1 MGRYLTMIGGSVQP
15 EVSKAKQRRRGF
27 GDCMSL
33 LYKAYTAL
41 GSGIFVAGLPPF
53 WLYTRLT
60 GRFRR
65 GLKERLGF
73 LTFQEPRA
81 GHPSRR
87 IWIHAASLGEVRVAR
102 SITDHLIKLVPGC
115 EVILSTNTDHG
126 HDLGRKLFDSGSVV
140 YAPFDFLPSVR
151 KILSAVKPEVMV
163 FLETEIWPAWIME
176 THRRGTPVALVHGRI
191 SARSIGK
198 YIAFRPFFREVLNH
212 VSAFSMIT
220 EEDAHRIVH
229 MGADP
234 KRVQV
239 NGNAKHD
246 LLSSQTDPAIEARM
260 LKLLGLRPFQPV
272 FVGGSTREGEE
283 EILIEV
289 YKRLSKEFPEM
300 VLVIAPR
307 HIVRSSRIEALVREQ
322 GLEVQLWT
330 DLERP
335 GVERTA
341 PVVLVNAFGELFKIY
356 SVGTILFCGASLV
369 PLGGQNPMEPA
380 AWGKMVFYGPSMED
394 FAEAKKVLEQERA
407 GVEVKSA
414 ETFVEKALFF
424 LNHQEGLR
432 EGGRRAR
439 EAVLRVQGASARH
452 AEVIARL
459 IRDSYPS

>member
-1 MGRYLTMIGGSVQP
+1 
-15 EVSKAKQRRRGF
+15 
-27 GDCMSL
+27 MSL
-33 LYKAYTAL
+33 LYTAYTTL

-60 GRFRR
+60 GRFRK

-73 LTFQEPRA
+73 LTFQAPRA

-102 SITDHLIKLVPGC
+102 SITDHLIKLLPGC

-126 HDLGRKLFDSGSVV
+126 YDLARELFDPQSVL

-151 KILSAVKPEVMV
+151 KSLSAVNPRAMV
-163 FLETEIWPAWIME
+163 FLETELWPAWITE
-176 THRRGTPVALVHGRI
+176 AHRRGIPCALIHGRI
-191 SARSIGK
+191 SKRSIRK
-198 YIAFRPFFREVLNH
+198 YLTFRPFFRDVLNH
-212 VSAFSMIT
+212 IDTFSMIT
-220 EEDAHRIVH
+220 EQDASRIKD

-234 KRVQV
+234 KRVEV

-246 LLSSQTDPAIEARM
+246 LLTSQTDPAIETRM
-260 LKLLGLRPFQPV
+260 QKLLGLKPSQPV

-283 EILIEV
+283 EILLKV
-289 YKRLSKEFPEM
+289 YRGLLRHFPET

-307 HIVRSSRIEALVREQ
+307 HIVRTSSVENLIRQQ

-330 DLERP
+330 DLMQP
-335 GVERTA
+335 GVKRTA
-341 PVVLVNAFGELFKIY
+341 PIVLINTFGDLFKIY
-356 SVGTILFCGASLV
+356 SVGTIIFCGASLV
-369 PLGGQNPMEPA
+369 PLGGQNPLEPA
-380 AWGKMVFYGPSMED
+380 IWGKMVFYGPSMED
-394 FAEAKKVLEQERA
+394 FAEAKKLLEQEGA

-414 ETFVEKALFF
+414 EAFVDKALFF
-424 LNHQEGLR
+424 LNHQEELL

-439 EAVLRVQGASARH
+439 EAVLRIQGASQRH

-459 IRDSYPS
+459 IRE

>member
-1 MGRYLTMIGGSVQP
+1 
-15 EVSKAKQRRRGF
+15 
-27 GDCMSL
+27 MSL
-33 LYKAYTAL
+33 LYKAYTTL

-65 GLKERLGF
+65 GLKERLG
-73 LTFQEPRA
+73 LVPLQDLRS
-81 GHPSRR
+81 GHPSNR

-102 SITDHLIKLVPGC
+102 SITNHLEKLVPDC
-115 EVILSTNTDHG
+115 HVILSTSTDHG
-126 HDLGRKLFDSGSVV
+126 HDLARELFDPESVL

-151 KILSAVKPEVMV
+151 KSLSAVNPRAMV
-163 FLETEIWPAWIME
+163 FLETEIWPAWITE
-176 THRRGTPVALVHGRI
+176 TYRRGIPIALVHGRI
-191 SARSIGK
+191 STRSIGK
-198 YIAFRPFFREVLNH
+198 YLAFRPLFRDVLKKVN
-212 VSAFSMIT
+212 AFSMIT
-220 EEDAHRIVH
+220 EEDAHRIVD

-246 LLSSQTDPAIEARM
+246 LLASQTDPAIETRIR
-260 LKLLGLRPFQPV
+260 KLLGLKPLQPV

-283 EILIEV
+283 EILLNI

-300 VLVIAPR
+300 LLVIAPR
-307 HIVRSSRIEALVREQ
+307 HIVRASRIEGLVRQQ

-330 DLERP
+330 DLGRP

-341 PVVLVNAFGELFKIY
+341 PVVLVNTFGELFRIY
-356 SVGTILFCGASLV
+356 SAGTILFCGASLV
-369 PLGGQNPMEPA
+369 PLGGQNPLEPA
-380 AWGKMVFYGPSMED
+380 IWGKMVFYGPSMED
-394 FAEAKKVLEQERA
+394 FAEAKKLLEQEGA

-424 LNHQEGLR
+424 LNHQEELL

-439 EAVLRVQGASARH
+439 EAVLRIQGASKRH

-459 IRDSYPS
+459 M

>member
-1 MGRYLTMIGGSVQP
+1 MSV
-15 EVSKAKQRRRGF
+15 
-27 GDCMSL
+27 
-33 LYKAYTAL
+33 LYKAYTTL

-53 WLYTRLT
+53 WLYARLT

-65 GLKERLGF
+65 GLKERLG
-73 LTFQEPRA
+73 LVPLQDLRS

-126 HDLGRKLFDSGSVV
+126 YDLGCELFDSGLVV

-151 KILSAVKPEVMV
+151 KTLSAVKPEIMV
-163 FLETEIWPAWIME
+163 FLETEIWPAWITE
-176 THRRGTPVALVHGRI
+176 TYRRGIPIALVHGRI
-191 SARSIGK
+191 STRSIGK
-198 YIAFRPFFREVLNH
+198 YLAIRPLFRDVLKKVN
-212 VSAFSMIT
+212 AFSMIT
-220 EEDAHRIVH
+220 EEDAHRIVE

-246 LLSSQTDPAIEARM
+246 LLASQTDPAIETRIQ
-260 LKLLGLRPFQPV
+260 KLLGLKPLQPV

-283 EILIEV
+283 EILLKV
-289 YKRLSKEFPEM
+289 YRGLLRYFPEM

-307 HIVRSSRIEALVREQ
+307 HIVRASRIEALVRQQ

-330 DLERP
+330 DLVRP

-341 PVVLVNAFGELFKIY
+341 PVVLVNTFGELFRIY

-369 PLGGQNPMEPA
+369 PLGGQNPLEPA
-380 AWGKMVFYGPSMED
+380 IWGKMVFYGPSMED
-394 FAEAKKVLEQERA
+394 FAEAKKLLEQEGA

-414 ETFVEKALFF
+414 EAFVEKALFF
-424 LNHQEGLR
+424 LNHEKELQ

-439 EAVLRVQGASARH
+439 EAVLRIQGASQRH

-459 IRDSYPS
+459 IRGCDPS